1 MLNTNEDKTA
11 IFDGWCDFLNY
22 FDSSI
27 GFQLS
32 FINRA
37 ANRENAYEHI
47 CIPPQGDEFD
57 EIRAEY
63 TDMLRN
69 QLSALNLDLMQGT
82 NGLIKT
88 KYLTFSIEAEN
99 LKAAKPKLERIETDI
114 LNNFKRL
121 GVSAEVLDGHN
132 RLELLYD
139 IFHMDEQIPFRFS
152 WDWLAPSGLS
162 VKDFIAPSSFSFRE
176 SRYFRMGEKIGTASF
191 LQILAPDERPNACGL
206 SRYGQLYYRYHAR
219 ALRRSDSSYQNHQAK
234 DNRPRQK

>member
-1 MLNTNEDKTA
+1 MSAQDSIPFQRMFTDGICRTWDNSYTKTIRFDDINYMLNTNEDKTA

-63 TDMLRN
+63 TDMLRS
-69 QLSALNLDLMQGT
+69 QLSKGN

-121 GVSAEVLDGHN
+121 GVPQKFLTVIS
-132 RLELLYD
+132 
-139 IFHMDEQIPFRFS
+139 
-152 WDWLAPSGLS
+152 DWSCCTIY
-162 VKDFIAPSSFSFRE
+162 FTWT
-176 SRYFRMGEKIGTASF
+176 SRYRSAFRGTGS
-191 LQILAPDERPNACGL
+191 LHPAC
-206 SRYGQLYYRYHAR
+206 R
-219 ALRRSDSSYQNHQAK
+219 
-234 DNRPRQK
+234 

>member
-1 MLNTNEDKTA
+1 MNM
-11 IFDGWCDFLNY
+11 
-22 FDSSI
+22 
-27 GFQLS
+27 
-32 FINRA
+32 A
-37 ANRENAYEHI
+37 ANKDTYGQGIAL
-47 CIPPQGDEFD
+47 PPQDDDFD
-57 EIRAEY
+57 NIREEY
-63 TDMLRN
+63 TEMLRN
-69 QLSALNLDLMQGT
+69 QLAKGN

-191 LQILAPDERPNACGL
+191 LQP
-206 SRYGQLYYRYHAR
+206 SM
-219 ALRRSDSSYQNHQAK
+219 
-234 DNRPRQK
+234 